1 MFTRQYQDLW
11 MVRSFA
17 FNGLD
22 FPGVVTTG
30 SRWHVNRNKNDFN
43 VQANRMLRRILDHME
58 SAEPKEDAPS
68 PSGRR
73 ERKKAETKQKIVEA
87 ASALFW
93 SKGYDATSIQD
104 IAEAADFAPGT
115 LYLHFE
121 SKADI
126 ALVQFHQWMRDF
138 IAAIEARPEDESPD
152 QMLAATLFALSD
164 AGYTSSQQLRDEAG
178 RALPSVVMGTLFT
191 ETSLEL
197 AGRIYQIMIETE
209 QTLAGLFTRRM
220 GYADG
225 SLEPQIIA
233 SAFVAAWRVAVYGFA
248 NMVAAG
254 VDPPAPDQIGTRAF
268 AAYSEG
274 LNRLWTQRPKAARGS

>member
-1 MFTRQYQDLW
+1 
-11 MVRSFA
+11 
-17 FNGLD
+17 
-22 FPGVVTTG
+22 
-30 SRWHVNRNKNDFN
+30 
-43 VQANRMLRRILDHME
+43 ME
-58 SAEPKEDAPS
+58 LGEASGEAALPA
-68 PSGRR
+68 GRR
-73 ERKKAETKQKIVEA
+73 ERKKAETKQKIVDA

-126 ALVQFHQWMRDF
+126 ALVQFHQWMSDF
-138 IAAIEARPEDESPD
+138 IAAIEARPDDEPPD

-164 AGYTSSQQLRDEAG
+164 AGYTSSQRLRDETG
-178 RALPSVVMGTLFT
+178 RALPSVVMGILFT

-209 QTLAGLFTRRM
+209 QALAGLFTRRM

-248 NMVAAG
+248 NMVEAG

-268 AAYSEG
+268 TAYTEG
-274 LNRLWTQRPKAARGS
+274 LDRLWTQRPKAEQS